1 MTQNSQPKKQGASTY
16 LVGTSDHTLFTLQ
29 LHILLFLGIGKRP
42 RNTEEEST
50 GADDPQCLT
59 TEQKAGLCE
68 GGEERNGGGELATG
82 RRREHVFQ
90 GRDTISEALAFEFD
104 LVIVGDFGFWE
115 LKRRY

>member
-1 MTQNSQPKKQGASTY
+1 MTY
-16 LVGTSDHTLFTLQ
+16 LIGTSDHTLLTLQ

-50 GADDPQCLT
+50 GADDPQRLT

-68 GGEERNGGGELATG
+68 RCDERNGGGELATSRG
-82 RRREHVFQ
+82 REHVFQ

-104 LVIVGDFGFWE
+104 LVIVGDFGFWKLE
-115 LKRRY
+115 RRVLVTSNLLLL